1 MFYEYL
7 WFGLIAVLFTGFFF
21 LEGFDFGVGMLH
33 PFLGKKDEERRMI
46 INSIGPVWDSNEV
59 WLITAGGAM
68 FAAFPN
74 WYATLFSGFYLP
86 LVLMLVAL
94 IMRGISFE
102 FRSKEE
108 APAWRHFWDWSIFGG
123 SFVAALLWGVA
134 FANFIRGVPIDETMT
149 YTGGFFNLLNPFALV
164 GGLAFVAL
172 FGLHGVLFLSLKL
185 SGELESRVKSWL
197 CPFWRGSFLLLGIF
211 IIWGVAANYL
221 AASILGYILAVLV
234 LLALVFVRQFS
245 LKDKF
250 GLAFILNGLTIVLLT
265 VSFFVALFPNVM
277 ISSTGPNLTIAKAAS
292 SLTTLKTMTV
302 VAAIFVPIV
311 LIYVGWTYKLFS
323 KRIKPTDHLEY

>member
-1 MFYEYL
+1 
-7 WFGLIAVLFTGFFF
+7 
-21 LEGFDFGVGMLH
+21 
-33 PFLGKKDEERRMI
+33 
-46 INSIGPVWDSNEV
+46 NSIGPVWDSNEV

-108 APAWRHFWDWSIFGG
+108 APAWRALWDWSFFGG

-134 FANFIRGVPIDETMT
+134 FANFIKGVPIDETMT
-149 YTGGFFNLLNPFALV
+149 YTGGFFNLLNPFALA

-172 FGLHGVLFLSLKL
+172 FGLHGALFLSLKL

-197 CPFWRGSFLLLGIF
+197 CFFWRAAFLLLGAF
-211 IIWGVAANYL
+211 IIWGIAANYL
-221 AASILGYILAVLV
+221 AASILGYALALLVLV
-234 LLALVFVRQFS
+234 ALVFVRQAS
-245 LKDKF
+245 LKDKY
-250 GLAFILNGLTIVLLT
+250 GLAFIFNGVTIVLLI

-277 ISSTGPNLTIAKAAS
+277 ISSTGHHLTIAKAAS

-311 LIYVGWTYKLFS
+311 LLYVAWTYKLFNH
-323 KRIKPTDHLEY
+323 RIKPTDHLEY